1 MQEKEYTIMAKQKIC
16 AIIVAG
22 GKGRRMGGNIPKQF
36 MKLDNDPV
44 IIRTLQVFEASK
56 MIDTI
61 VLILPKKWKKKAQYL
76 LNKYR
81 IKKVTAIAP
90 AGRTRQSSVYNG
102 LVFLK
107 ILNPDIVVI
116 HDVARPFV
124 TKTLIEVVCINALRF
139 GAVSCSI
146 PVRDALYEKRRKQF
160 LNRKNI
166 VRVQTPQAFT
176 FSLLLN
182 AHMRARKRK
191 RWDFPDDSSLLLSY
205 RIETVFINGDERNI
219 KITDREDLKLARA
232 IARG

>member
-1 MQEKEYTIMAKQKIC
+1 MAKQKIC

-22 GKGRRMGGNIPKQF
+22 GKGRRMEGNTPKQF
-36 MKLDNDPV
+36 MKLDNDP
-44 IIRTLQVFEASK
+44 IIVKTLQFFEASK
-56 MIDTI
+56 MINTI
-61 VLILPKKWKKKAQYL
+61 ILILPKKWKKKAQYL

-81 IKKVTAIAP
+81 IKKVVAIVP

-107 ILNPDIVVI
+107 NLNPDIVVI
-116 HDVARPFV
+116 HDAVRPFV
-124 TKTLIEVVCINALRF
+124 TKTLIEAACINAARF
-139 GAVSCSI
+139 DAVSCSI
-146 PVRDALYEKRRKQF
+146 PVRDALYEKGRKQF

-182 AHMRARKRK
+182 AHTRARKRK

-219 KITDREDLKLARA
+219 KITDREYLKLARA
-232 IARG
+232 IVQSF